1 MMDVDH
7 TLPDLVCQHAV
18 APLLGLHL
26 VLVLGAAGGANQQQ
40 INIFF
45 ISTNIFVLI
54 FLVPSILSVERSRS
68 NIGHDFYLSNLYRPV
83 IRF

>member
-1 MMDVDH
+1 MVDVDH
-7 TLPDLVCQHAV
+7 TDLVCQHAV

-40 INIFF
+40 IHIIYFSF
-45 ISTNIFVLI
+45 QQI
-54 FLVPSILSVERSRS
+54 FLSPFFLSRRSVERSRS